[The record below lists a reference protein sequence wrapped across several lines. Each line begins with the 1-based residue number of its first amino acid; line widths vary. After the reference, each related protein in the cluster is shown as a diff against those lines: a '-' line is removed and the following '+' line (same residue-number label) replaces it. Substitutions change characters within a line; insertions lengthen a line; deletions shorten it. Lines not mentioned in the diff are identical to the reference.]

1 MHTLIEPLN
10 VILLFVLIRAGD
22 IAIGAAVAR
31 DALRAIFYGVVS
43 LLALIAM
50 IVVVFGLH

>member
-1 MHTLIEPLN
+1 MHALIEPLN

-31 DALRAIFYGVVS
+31 DTLRAILYGIVAV
-43 LLALIAM
+43 LALIAV
-50 IVVVFGLH
+50 IFVVFGLH